1 MVCWQVSFYSKLM
14 ISIRFAASYSLEMD
28 NWVRNK
34 GLLSDSSSSF
44 LNISLTVISNPS
56 SSTIGLSAILFNIY

>member
-14 ISIRFAASYSLEMD
+14 ISILAEIEKS
-28 NWVRNK
+28 VRNK

-44 LNISLTVISNPS
+44 LRISLTVMSNPYS
-56 SSTIGLSAILFNIY
+56 SRIGLSVILFNIC